1 MLSQERIGVDSQQL
15 FLGIP
20 AGEIC
25 VAGHQQELDV
35 FGVHSEKLHA
45 S

>member
-1 MLSQERIGVDSQQL
+1 MHSQQL

-20 AGEIC
+20 TGEIC
-25 VAGHQQELDV
+25 VARHQQEFDV
-35 FGVHSEKLHA
+35 FGVHSDKLHM